1 MILFPVKNRNFEMS
15 HFFCRQPPLAEYP
28 ASASL
33 ESSSPITNPP
43 PDLGFK
49 EACLIL
55 SWKPCDRRFPIFYEM
70 FCFLGS
76 DLPSTWCALRAYSC
90 DDSHRLVPPRRH
102 ENSDRDIGL

>member
-43 PDLGFK
+43 PNLGFK

-55 SWKPCDRRFPIFYEM
+55 SCLGNRVIDVFQFFTK
-70 FCFLGS
+70 CF
-76 DLPSTWCALRAYSC
+76 
-90 DDSHRLVPPRRH
+90 VF
-102 ENSDRDIGL
+102 